1 MPHLWIVLSLTSA
14 FSLATSD
21 ALTKRIIT
29 PENEYTIAWLR
40 IVYSLPILIIAMLLS
55 PIPAIDGTFF
65 AAFLAA
71 LPLEIAAILLYYKAL
86 RVSPLSLSLP
96 FLSFTPVFLMLFS
109 GIIMGEAVS
118 AAGAVGIALVALG
131 GYSLNLSSLREG
143 PLGPLKAV
151 LRERGSMYMLVVSLI
166 YSATSAL
173 GKLAI
178 THSSPAFF
186 GATYYLAL
194 AACLLPVIAVRQG
207 GGRQFFA
214 RLRDTARPA
223 LLPGAFDALQSVSHF
238 YAVSMANVAYM
249 VAIKRLSLII
259 GSGYG
264 FLFFGE
270 RNMGERLIGSLMMFT
285 GFVIIVVL
293 G

>member
-29 PENEYTIAWLR
+29 PANEHAIAWLR
-40 IVYSLPILIIAMLLS
+40 IVYSLPVLLGAMLLT
-55 PIPAIDGTFF
+55 PVPELDGTFY
-65 AAFLAA
+65 AAFFAA

-96 FLSFTPVFLMLFS
+96 FLSFTPVFLILFS
-109 GIIMGEAVS
+109 WLIMGEKVS
-118 AAGAVGIALVALG
+118 TAGAAGIALVALG
-131 GYSLNLSSLREG
+131 GYSLNLTSLREG

-151 LRERGSMYMLVVSLI
+151 LQERGSMYMLVVSLI
-166 YSATSAL
+166 YSATSTL

-178 THSSPAFF
+178 THSAPAFF

-194 AACLLPVIAVRQG
+194 AVCLLPVISFRQGVRQFLV
-207 GGRQFFA
+207 Q
-214 RLRDTARPA
+214 LKSTARPA

-270 RNMGERLIGSLMMFT
+270 RNIRQRMAGALLMFA
-285 GFVIIVVL
+285 GFVVIVVFA
-293 G
+293 

>member
-1 MPHLWIVLSLTSA
+1 MPYLWIVLSLTSA

-29 PENEYTIAWLR
+29 PANEYAIAWLR
-40 IVYSLPILIIAMLLS
+40 IVYSLPALAAALAFTPVPSLD
-55 PIPAIDGTFF
+55 ATF
-65 AAFLAA
+65 AVAFCAA

-96 FLSFTPVFLMLFS
+96 FLSLTPVFLVIFS
-109 GIIMGEAVS
+109 WIIMGEKVS
-118 AAGAVGIALVALG
+118 AAGAAGIALIALG
-131 GYSLNLSSLREG
+131 GYGLNLSSLRAG

-151 LRERGSMYMLVVSLI
+151 LRERGSLYMLAVSLI

-194 AACLLPVIAVRQG
+194 AVCLLPVIVFLA
-207 GGRQFFA
+207 GGRVFFA
-214 RLRDTARPA
+214 ELRATARAA
-223 LLPGAFDALQSVSHF
+223 LLPGAFDAVQSVTHF
-238 YAVSMANVAYM
+238 FAVSMANVAYM
-249 VAIKRLSLII
+249 IAIKRSSLLM
-259 GSGYG
+259 GSVYG
-264 FLFFGE
+264 FLLFGE
-270 RNMGERLIGSLMMFT
+270 RNVRERLVGSLIMFA
-285 GFVIIVVL
+285 GFVVIVVY

>member
-29 PENEYTIAWLR
+29 PGNEYVIAWLR
-40 IVYSLPILIIAMLLS
+40 IVYSLPALIAAMALT
-55 PIPAIDGTFF
+55 PAPPLDKTFF
-65 AAFLAA
+65 LAFCAA
-71 LPLEIAAILLYYKAL
+71 LPLEVLAVLLYYKAL

-109 GIIMGEAVS
+109 RIIMGEAVS
-118 AAGAVGIALVALG
+118 LIGAAGIALIALG
-131 GYSLNLSSLREG
+131 GYSLNLSALREG
-143 PLGPLKAV
+143 PLGPFKAV
-151 LRERGSMYMLVVSLI
+151 LRERGSLYMLIVAMI

-194 AACLLPVIAVRQG
+194 AVCLLPVITFQK
-207 GGRQFFA
+207 GGRQFHIQIKS
-214 RLRDTARPA
+214 TAKAA
-223 LLPGAFDALQSVSHF
+223 LLPGAFDALHSVTHF
-238 YAVSMANVAYM
+238 FAVSMANVAYM
-249 VAIKRLSLII
+249 IAIKRLSLII
-259 GSGYG
+259 GSLYG
-264 FLFFGE
+264 FLLFGE
-270 RNMGERLIGSLMMFT
+270 RNIRERLFGALLMFA
-285 GFVIIVVL
+285 GFVVIVVFT
-293 G
+293 

>member
-1 MPHLWIVLSLTSA
+1 MPHLWIALSFLSA

-29 PENEYTIAWLR
+29 PGNEYVIAWLR
-40 IVYSLPILIIAMLLS
+40 VVYSLPALIAAMVLTPVPSLDS
-55 PIPAIDGTFF
+55 TFF
-65 AAFLAA
+65 MAFCAA
-71 LPLEIAAILLYYKAL
+71 LPLEVLAILLYYKAL

-96 FLSFTPVFLMLFS
+96 FLSLTPVFLMLFS
-109 GIIMGEAVS
+109 WLIMGEKVS
-118 AAGAVGIALVALG
+118 AAGAAGIGLIALG
-131 GYSLNLSSLREG
+131 GYGLNLSSLRTG

-151 LRERGSMYMLVVSLI
+151 LRERGSLYMMAVSLI

-194 AACLLPVIAVRQG
+194 AVCLLPVIVFLS
-207 GGRQFFA
+207 GGRRFLTELKGTVRA
-214 RLRDTARPA
+214 A
-223 LLPGAFDALQSVSHF
+223 LLPGAFDAVQSVSHF
-238 YAVSMANVAYM
+238 FAVSMVNVAYM
-249 VAIKRLSLII
+249 VAIKRSSLLI
-259 GSGYG
+259 GSLYG
-264 FLFFGE
+264 FLIFGE
-270 RNMGERLIGSLMMFT
+270 RNIRERLIGSLLMFT
-285 GFVIIVVL
+285 GFVVIVVF

>member
-21 ALTKRIIT
+21 ALTKKIIT
-29 PENEYTIAWLR
+29 PGNEYVIAWLR
-40 IVYSLPILIIAMLLS
+40 IVYSLPALSAAMALTPVPSL
-55 PIPAIDGTFF
+55 DKTFF
-65 AAFLAA
+65 LAFCAA

-109 GIIMGEAVS
+109 RLIMGEAVS
-118 AAGAVGIALVALG
+118 AAGAAGIALIAMG
-131 GYSLNLSSLREG
+131 GYGLNLSALREG

-151 LRERGSMYMLVVSLI
+151 LRERGSLYMLIVAMI

-186 GATYYLAL
+186 GATYYFAL
-194 AACLLPVIAVRQG
+194 AVCLLTVIAFRQ
-207 GGRQFFA
+207 GGRQF
-214 RLRDTARPA
+214 LIQLKSTAKAA
-223 LLPGAFDALQSVSHF
+223 LLPGAFDALQSVTHF
-238 YAVSMANVAYM
+238 FAVSMANVAYM

-264 FLFFGE
+264 FLLFGE
-270 RNMGERLIGSLMMFT
+270 RNIRERLVGALLMFA
-285 GFVIIVVL
+285 GFVVIVVFS
-293 G
+293 

>member
-29 PENEYTIAWLR
+29 PGNEHAIAWLR
-40 IVYSLPILIIAMLLS
+40 IVYSLPVLGAAMLLS
-55 PIPAIDGTFF
+55 PIPALDGAFY
-65 AAFLAA
+65 AAFCTA

-109 GIIMGEAVS
+109 RLIMGEAVS
-118 AAGAVGIALVALG
+118 ASGAAGIALVALG
-131 GYSLNLSSLREG
+131 GYSLNLSALREG

-151 LRERGSMYMLVVSLI
+151 LRERGSLYMLIVAMI

-186 GATYYLAL
+186 GATYYFAL
-194 AACLLPVIAVRQG
+194 AVCLLPVIAFRQ
-207 GGRQFFA
+207 GGRQF
-214 RLRDTARPA
+214 LLQLKVTARPA
-223 LLPGAFDALQSVSHF
+223 LLPGAFDALQSVTHF
-238 YAVSMANVAYM
+238 FAVSMANVAYM
-249 VAIKRLSLII
+249 IAIKRLSLII

-264 FLFFGE
+264 FLLFGE
-270 RNMGERLIGSLMMFT
+270 RNIRERLVGALLMFA
-285 GFVIIVVL
+285 GFVVIVVFT
-293 G
+293 

>member
-1 MPHLWIVLSLTSA
+1 MPNLWIVLSLTAA

-29 PENEYTIAWLR
+29 PANEYAIAWLR
-40 IVYSLPILIIAMLLS
+40 IVYSLPALVAALVFT
-55 PIPAIDGTFF
+55 PAPPLDATFF
-65 AAFLAA
+65 LAFCAA

-96 FLSFTPVFLMLFS
+96 FLSLTPVYLVLFS
-109 GIIMGEAVS
+109 WLIMGENVS
-118 AAGAVGIALVALG
+118 AAGAVGIALIALG
-131 GYSLNLSSLREG
+131 GYGLNLSSLRAG
-143 PLGPLKAV
+143 PWGPLKAV
-151 LRERGSMYMLVVSLI
+151 LHERGSLYMLAVSLI

-194 AACLLPVIAVRQG
+194 AVCLLPVIVFLS
-207 GGRQFFA
+207 GGRRFFVE
-214 RLRDTARPA
+214 LKGTARAA
-223 LLPGAFDALQSVSHF
+223 LLPGAFDAVQSVSHF
-238 YAVSMANVAYM
+238 FAVSMTNVAYM
-249 VAIKRLSLII
+249 IAIKRSSLLI
-259 GSGYG
+259 GSVYG
-264 FLFFGE
+264 FLIFGE
-270 RNMGERLIGSLMMFT
+270 RNIRERLIGSLLMFA
-285 GFVIIVVL
+285 GFVVIVVY